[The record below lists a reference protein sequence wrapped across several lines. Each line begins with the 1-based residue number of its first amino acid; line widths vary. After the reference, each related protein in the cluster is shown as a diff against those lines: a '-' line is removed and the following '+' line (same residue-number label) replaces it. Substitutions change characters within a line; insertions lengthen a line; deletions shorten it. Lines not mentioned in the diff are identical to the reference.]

1 MNELFKKVLDNYLI
15 EKEKPLKD
23 NDLAKVITK
32 DLASSIRE
40 IVQSDKYV
48 IKGSVGQGQ
57 WAEIPWI
64 CIFDKRVSTQTTKGI
79 YIAILFKAD
88 MTGLYL
94 TLNQGWTFFT
104 ETYKPFEEAKRRIL
118 SASHLLG
125 ERLNNRG
132 YPVGSILLAGKNNL
146 SKGYELGTIF
156 STYYDKYSLIAE
168 DRIETDLMSFVEIL
182 NEVQVNIGENRDFSD
197 FYKELLSNDYGFY
210 GENFE
215 EELKFQNTV
224 EEFLRGY
231 EYQLTVEEESPS
243 KRNDPI
249 IDGRG
254 QKRWPRN
261 SAIAATALQRAK
273 YCCEV
278 DYLHATFISNKTG
291 KPYMEAHH
299 LIPMS
304 KQEDFEY
311 SLDKIANIKCICPNC
326 HRLIHHGRKK
336 ERNEVLNV
344 LFSKSKDKM
353 KKVGLEI
360 SIENLFALY
369 E

>member
-1 MNELFKKVLDNYLI
+1 MQQN
-15 EKEKPLKD
+15 
-23 NDLAKVITK
+23 
-32 DLASSIRE
+32 
-40 IVQSDKYV
+40 
-48 IKGSVGQGQ
+48 
-57 WAEIPWI
+57 
-64 CIFDKRVSTQTTKGI
+64 
-79 YIAILFKAD
+79 
-88 MTGLYL
+88 
-94 TLNQGWTFFT
+94 
-104 ETYKPFEEAKRRIL
+104 L

-156 STYYDKYSLIAE
+156 STYYDQYSLVAE
-168 DRIETDLMSFVEIL
+168 DRIERDLKSFVEML

-197 FYKELLSNDYGFY
+197 FYKELLSNDYGLY

-215 EELKFQNTV
+215 EELKFQNTI
-224 EEFLRGY
+224 EEFLIGY
-231 EYQLTVEEESPS
+231 EYQLTAEEAKPS

-254 QKRWPRN
+254 RKRWPRD
-261 SAIAATALQRAK
+261 SAIAATALQRAN
-273 YCCEV
+273 YYCEV
-278 DYLHATFISNKTG
+278 DYRHATFVSNKTG

-299 LIPMS
+299 LIPMGQ
-304 KQEDFEY
+304 QEDFEY
-311 SLDKIANIKCICPNC
+311 SLDKTANIKCICPNC

-353 KKVGLEI
+353 KQVGLEI
-360 SIENLFALY
+360 SIEKLFSFY